1 MRQSL
6 MQILLDN
13 LSDSKLACSK
23 RKLKF
28 WTLDGEHTKM
38 GGKTFPVTDNSFQ
51 DDVLGSDVPVLVD
64 FWAEW
69 CGPCKMIAPIVEELS
84 LEYDGQL
91 KVAKLDADE
100 NMATMQQYGI
110 MGIPTLILFKG
121 GQPVERVQGFKSKEV
136 IVDKVVPH
144 LS

>member
-1 MRQSL
+1 
-6 MQILLDN
+6 
-13 LSDSKLACSK
+13 
-23 RKLKF
+23 
-28 WTLDGEHTKM
+28 M
-38 GGKTFPVTDNSFQ
+38 GGKTFPVTDSSFQ

-84 LEYDGQL
+84 EEYDGKL

-121 GQPVERVQGFKSKEV
+121 GQPVERVQGFRPKED
-136 IVDKVVPH
+136 ILDKLEPH